1 MNFLFYVHISFVW
14 FYIGFGA
21 MSLIAFIMHLQ
32 GKNFYTLHVFVRKFS
47 ILDLEFPASPLE
59 LATYING
66 IFLLPKELSSKSVH
80 ALKGQ
85 LYLHLL
91 FIPFMYGTIFLLCMQ
106 VSQKMNFL
114 GNYIFAMLAWIQ
126 IIPLILDYIENF
138 YLLQKIRPNVEVS
151 TPFVHKAYQLLGK
164 LKWAISL
171 SAAVFCIS
179 ALTYFWLT
187 GNYSIHSLHFSIVII
202 GELILILL
210 LLKITKNSSKINLD
224 LYQNIGN

>member
-1 MNFLFYVHISFVW
+1 MHFT
-14 FYIGFGA
+14 FYINLSWWWFCIEFGL
-21 MSLIAFIMHLQ
+21 MVLIAFIMHLQ
-32 GKNFYTLHVFVRKFS
+32 SKNFYTLHVFVRKFS

-66 IFLLPKELSSKSVH
+66 IFLLPKGLSSKSVR

-91 FIPFMYGTIFLLCMQ
+91 FIPFLYGTIFLLCMQ
-106 VSQKMNFL
+106 VSHKMNFL
-114 GNYIFAMLAWIQ
+114 GNYIFALLAWIQ
-126 IIPLILDYIENF
+126 IIPLIFDYFENF
-138 YLLQKIRPNVEVS
+138 YLLQKVHPAVEVS
-151 TPFVHKAYQLLGK
+151 TSSVHKAYQLLGK

-179 ALTYFWLT
+179 ALVYFWLT
-187 GNYSIHSLHFSIVII
+187 GNYSIHSMHFSIVVI
-202 GELILILL
+202 GEIILILL

>member
-1 MNFLFYVHISFVW
+1 MNFLFYVHISWIW
-14 FYIGFGA
+14 FCIGFGA
-21 MSLIAFIMHLQ
+21 MALIAFIMHLQ

-59 LATYING
+59 LATYIKG
-66 IFLLPKELSSKSVH
+66 IFLLPNELSSKSLR

-91 FIPFMYGTIFLLCMQ
+91 FIPFMYGSIFLLCMQ

-114 GNYIFAMLAWIQ
+114 GNYIFALLAWMQ
-126 IIPLILDYIENF
+126 IIPLIFDYIENF
-138 YLLQKIRPNVEVS
+138 YLLQKIRPDVEVS
-151 TPFVHKAYQLLGK
+151 TSFVHKAYQLLGK

-171 SAAVFCIS
+171 FAVVFCIS

-187 GNYSIHSLHFSIVII
+187 GNYSAHSIRFSIVII
-202 GELILILL
+202 AELILILIL
-210 LLKITKNSSKINLD
+210 LRITKNSSKINMNR
-224 LYQNIGN
+224 YQDIGN